1 MMGQE
6 NDGENKTFIVL
17 SQKIDTESAYSDELF
32 RLYHFPAKYA
42 KQIREGDVYIYY
54 QGDRYHRE
62 RRYYYGTGKVRKIIS
77 SDNESWYAELSEG
90 KKFEIK
96 VPIYLDNGDYVEQLG
111 YIGNRKMPSFQTSIR
126 RISKQT
132 YEYIITYA
140 GKLTPVSSGRTEN
153 GIYSEE
159 ELDQKLMDS
168 VSKYFLSRG
177 TESLD
182 EIISIA
188 VALKDHF
195 HDKNRPIQDYKS
207 QLIDYCKSMKMSF
220 SYKPVLIKALLQY
233 GGNTGRIKIAD
244 AAKYFRAYYTS
255 RLKKG
260 LKVEKNNC
268 VLKRAD
274 ISNREFENNIIGNP
288 VKALSGSM
296 YFEYD
301 SDNRVFGMKRNIW
314 EKLTPK
320 DKENLIKICDVR
332 IENDFSSH

>member
-6 NDGENKTFIVL
+6 NNEEKTFIVL

-42 KQIREGDVYIYY
+42 RQIHEGDIYIYY

-62 RRYYYGTGKVRKIIS
+62 RRYYYGTGEVRKIIS
-77 SDNESWYAELSEG
+77 SDNESWYAELAGGE
-90 KKFEIK
+90 KFEIK
-96 VPIYLDNGDYVEQLG
+96 VPIYLDNGGYVEQLG
-111 YIGNRKMPSFQTSIR
+111 YSGNRKMPSFQTSIR
-126 RISKQT
+126 RISKEA
-132 YEYIITYA
+132 YEYILTYA
-140 GKLTPVSSGRTEN
+140 GKLTPVPAGRIGK

-159 ELDQKLMDS
+159 ELNQKLMDA

-188 VALKDHF
+188 EALKNHF
-195 HDKNRPIQDYKS
+195 HVKYDSMQVDKN

-233 GGNTGRIKIAD
+233 SEYTGRIKIED
-244 AAKYFRAYYTS
+244 AAKYFRDYYTS

-268 VLKRAD
+268 VLKKAD
-274 ISNREFENNIIGNP
+274 ISNCEIEKNIIGNP
-288 VKALSGSM
+288 VRALSGSV

-301 SDNRVFGMKRNIW
+301 SDNRVFGMKQNIW
-314 EKLTPK
+314 KKLTPK
-320 DKENLIKICDVR
+320 DKENLIKICDGR
-332 IENDFSSH
+332 IENYFSSH